1 MAYYCP
7 GKRLVLCVAL
17 ADRCHHVLWCPPVG
31 GEQTHVGTVGDG
43 DEVEDDGEEE
53 DGDANSANVM
63 RKVRVLKLLFQHLSG
78 LKQCTLLIVLWQ
90 MLNKHT

>member
-31 GEQTHVGTVGDG
+31 GEHAHAGTVDDG
-43 DEVEDDGEEE
+43 DEVEDDDDEE
-53 DGDANSANVM
+53 DGDANSAKVM
-63 RKVRVLKLLFQHLSG
+63 KKVRVLKLHFQRLSG
-78 LKQCTLLIVLWQ
+78 HKQCTLLIVLWQ
-90 MLNKHT
+90 LLNKHT